1 MPKDEIANL
10 ASRRSLFFPA
20 AEIYGSALAGFWD
33 FGPDGQTIRRKIVDL
48 WRKELVEK
56 EGFAE
61 IFGAQILPEDVFRA
75 SGHLENFN
83 DPIVKCRKC
92 NSQFRA
98 DKMLEEKVAGI
109 VPESIAT
116 SELSKLIK
124 EHKIKCPKCNATDF
138 EEVRKFN
145 LMMKLEIGAQGD
157 KPAYL
162 RPETCQSI
170 FLDFSRIYKTMRQ
183 TLPLGIAQAGASFR
197 NEISPRN
204 TLLRERELGQM
215 EIEVFFDPEKI
226 NEVENF
232 EEVKSYKLKLLR
244 LGKNYKL
251 KLMRLG
257 KKIEDISCKDAVQ
270 KKIVSG
276 KLVAYYLA
284 RTQQHWERYGIPKEK
299 MRFRELDKDERAF
312 YAKETW
318 DFEVETDLGWIE
330 LIACNYRT
338 DYDLKGHSKVSRQD
352 LGVNEG
358 GKKIL
363 PHVFEISAGIDRTF
377 YVALDLSFRKEKRGP
392 EERVFL
398 KLPARIAPY
407 LVGVFPLVKKDGL
420 SEKAKQVFN
429 ELVSHN
435 LDAFFDEKGSIG
447 KRYARTDEIGVH
459 FAITLDYDTLKDN
472 TITLRERD
480 SMQQKRVQIEKLPEL
495 LWKLE
500 LGKTTFE
507 KI

>member
-1 MPKDEIANL
+1 MPKDDLINL

-33 FGPDGQTIRRKIVDL
+33 FGPVGEKIRRKIVEL

-56 EGFAE
+56 EGFLE
-61 IFGAQILPEDVFRA
+61 IYGAQILPEDVFRA

-92 NSQFRA
+92 ASLFRA
-98 DKMLEEKVAGI
+98 DKLLEGKVEGI

-124 EHKIKCPKCNATDF
+124 KHKIKCQKCGSQDF
-138 EEVRKFN
+138 DETKKFN

-170 FLDFSRIYKTMRQ
+170 FLDFPRIYKTHRAK
-183 TLPLGIAQAGASFR
+183 LPLGIAQAGASFR

-215 EIEVFFDPEKI
+215 EIEIFFNPEKI
-226 NEVENF
+226 NEIESF
-232 EEVKSYKLKLLR
+232 GDTS
-244 LGKNYKL
+244 NYKL
-251 KLMRLG
+251 RLMRLG
-257 KKIEDISCKDAVQ
+257 KKIEGISCKDSVQ

-276 KLVAYYLA
+276 KLIAYYLA
-284 RTQQHWERYGIPKEK
+284 RVQQHWEKYGIPVSK
-299 MRFRELDKDERAF
+299 MRFRELGSDERAF

-330 LIACNYRT
+330 LIACNYRA
-338 DYDLKGHSKVSRQD
+338 DYDLKGHAKTSRQN
-352 LGVNEG
+352 LGVNED
-358 GKKIL
+358 GKEFV
-363 PHVFEISAGIDRTF
+363 PHVFEISAGIDRTL
-377 YVALDLSFRKEKRGP
+377 YVALDLAYKKEKRGP

-398 KLPARIAPY
+398 KLPQRISPY
-407 LVGVFPLVKKDGL
+407 IAAVFPLVNKDGL
-420 SEKAKQVFN
+420 DEKAQSLFS
-429 ELVSHN
+429 ELVGHN
-435 LDAFFDEKGSIG
+435 FGVFFDSKGSIG
-447 KRYARTDEIGVH
+447 KRYARVDEIGVP
-459 FAITLDYDTLKDN
+459 FAITLDYDSLKDK
-472 TITLRERD
+472 TVTLRERD
-480 SMQQKRVQIEKLPEL
+480 SMKQKRVKIDSLPEL

-500 LGKTTFE
+500 LGKTRFE